1 VTILEDIVGD
11 DVNDDCVGF
20 IFYDESIVPVC
31 VARAVGRMW
40 SRFREDM

>member
-1 VTILEDIVGD
+1 LLRVRD
-11 DVNDDCVGF
+11 DVNDDSVGS
-20 IFYDESIVPVC
+20 IFHEESIVPVC